1 MFCKI
6 NSKWTLQQMLT
17 KIEHIKH
24 IAFCSVSNRNT
35 QCTFNPN
42 KTIDHMILTFQPKFC
57 QKILQLTKIQKLT
70 FLLDVCIS
78 FSNVV
83 VLSLDLPR
91 LSQLKNICCCC
102 CCAYCCSLHTRI
114 DITGQGSRLRFSL
127 LRRSLAKK
135 VKAPPRGRSCSRQVA
150 SSGKLWF
157 SVTLLLGYHH
167 AYHVLVLT
175 NCKEN
180 VQ

>member
-70 FLLDVCIS
+70 FPIDVCIS
-78 FSNVV
+78 FSNVECFELRSSAFV
-83 VLSLDLPR
+83 TVEKYLLLLLLCLLLFSAHANRYYRAGQPATL
-91 LSQLKNICCCC
+91 QLTSKE
-102 CCAYCCSLHTRI
+102 
-114 DITGQGSRLRFSL
+114 FSEKSESSAQRAL
-127 LRRSLAKK
+127 LLT
-135 VKAPPRGRSCSRQVA
+135 A
-150 SSGKLWF
+150 SSL
-157 SVTLLLGYHH
+157 
-167 AYHVLVLT
+167 
-175 NCKEN
+175 
-180 VQ
+180 

>member
-1 MFCKI
+1 MW
-6 NSKWTLQQMLT
+6 N
-17 KIEHIKH
+17 
-24 IAFCSVSNRNT
+24 
-35 QCTFNPN
+35 
-42 KTIDHMILTFQPKFC
+42 
-57 QKILQLTKIQKLT
+57 
-70 FLLDVCIS
+70 
-78 FSNVV
+78 

-91 LSQLKNICCCC
+91 LSQLKNICCYCC

-175 NCKEN
+175 NCKKTCSRSRILLPLN
-180 VQ
+180 KAFCDQGHATCIHSIQRLLM